1 MTGFGRSEKQSG
13 SYSFR
18 AEIRSVN
25 NRFIDINA
33 RLPKFLIQLELKL
46 KKLIKARCSRGSF
59 DLTIGLES
67 ANGSSVASEVKPNLV
82 YAEQYLNAFKEI
94 KKELGLGGEIE
105 IASLLNLR
113 DIIKT
118 EAPEFDSSQEE
129 IIFEVVEEALV
140 ELIKMRET
148 EGQSLESDILS
159 HIDEIRRVTESI
171 QSRWPI
177 VIKESH
183 DRLREKIKVLSEGVD
198 LDATRLAQEVAI
210 LADRSDFSE
219 EIVRLE
225 SHLQQFKALVQ
236 TGDPIGRKLEFIT
249 QEINREAN
257 TIGSK
262 STDYQVSQS
271 VIEVKSQIE
280 KIREQIQNIE

>member
-129 IIFEVVEEALV
+129 IIFEVVEEALF